1 VAHVRVST
9 TISAAPPD
17 VWRDLRNIDRHVEW
31 MRDAVSIA
39 FSSDRHEGVGTAFVC
54 ETRIGPFRTTDRM
67 VVTEWAD
74 GETMGIRHTGVV
86 TGSGRFTLTPDGAGT
101 RVIWDEEL
109 RFPWW
114 MGGPVGAA
122 VAAPLL
128 AAVWRGNLRAL
139 RQRFA

>member
-1 VAHVRVST
+1 VARVRVST
-9 TISAAPPD
+9 TIDAPPPA
-17 VWRDLRNIDRHVEW
+17 VWGDLRNIDRHVEW
-31 MRDAVSIA
+31 MRDAVSIT
-39 FSSDRHEGVGTAFVC
+39 FGTDRREGVGTAFVC
-54 ETRIGPFRTTDRM
+54 ETRIGPFRTADRM

-74 GETMGIRHTGVV
+74 CEVMGIRHTGVV
-86 TGSGRFTLTPDGAGT
+86 TGSGRFTLAPAGAGT

-122 VAAPLL
+122 VAAPVL
-128 AAVWRGNLRAL
+128 AAVWRRNLRAL